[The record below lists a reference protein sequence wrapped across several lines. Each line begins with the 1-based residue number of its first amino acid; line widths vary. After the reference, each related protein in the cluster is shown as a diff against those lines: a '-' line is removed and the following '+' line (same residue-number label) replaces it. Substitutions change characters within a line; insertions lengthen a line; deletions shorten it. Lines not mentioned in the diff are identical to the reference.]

1 MKKSLYIFLV
11 LSLLSSFAFAQ
22 DGNKTIIDELNSSKW
37 GQGNVKVMQDEAID
51 NILGVRHI
59 ATAVDTAKTTGAI
72 DPNAN
77 FTKVRGFKIQVFSG
91 NNQQR
96 SKREAESKQAQV
108 KSAFPDLET
117 VVSFQSP
124 FWRLRVGNF
133 LTRED
138 ANTVLKE
145 MKQTFPGF
153 GREMYIVPDVV
164 KKEVQ

>member
-11 LSLLSSFAFAQ
+11 LCLFSGFALAQ
-22 DGNKTIIDELNSSKW
+22 DDNKTIIDELNSSRW
-37 GQGNVKVMQDEAID
+37 GQGNIKVMQDEAIQ
-51 NILGVRHI
+51 NILGVRQVTVI
-59 ATAVDTAKTTGAI
+59 DTTKTLGVI
-72 DPNAN
+72 DPTVN

-108 KSAFPDLET
+108 KSAFPELET

-133 LTRED
+133 TSRAD
-138 ANTVLKE
+138 ADAVLRE
-145 MKQTFPGF
+145 MKKTFPAF

-164 KKEVQ
+164 KKPVQ

>member
-11 LSLLSSFAFAQ
+11 LCLFSGFALAQ
-22 DGNKTIIDELNSSKW
+22 DDNKTIIDELNSSRW
-37 GQGNVKVMQDEAID
+37 GQGNIKVMQDEAIQ
-51 NILGVRHI
+51 NILGVRQVTVI
-59 ATAVDTAKTTGAI
+59 DTTKTLGVI
-72 DPNAN
+72 DPMVN

-108 KSAFPDLET
+108 KSAFPELET

-133 LTRED
+133 TSRAD
-138 ANTVLKE
+138 ADAVLRE
-145 MKQTFPGF
+145 MKKTFPAF

-164 KKEVQ
+164 KKPVQ

>member
-11 LSLLSSFAFAQ
+11 LCLFSGFALAQ
-22 DGNKTIIDELNSSKW
+22 DDNKTIIDELNSSRW
-37 GQGNVKVMQDEAID
+37 GQGNIKVMQDEAIQ
-51 NILGVRHI
+51 NILGVRQVTVI
-59 ATAVDTAKTTGAI
+59 DTTKTLGVI
-72 DPNAN
+72 DPAVN

-108 KSAFPDLET
+108 KSAFPELET

-133 LTRED
+133 TSRAD
-138 ANTVLKE
+138 ADAVLRE
-145 MKQTFPGF
+145 MKKTFPAF

-164 KKEVQ
+164 KKPVQ

>member
-1 MKKSLYIFLV
+1 MKKSIYIFLV
-11 LSLLSSFAFAQ
+11 LCLFSGFALAQ
-22 DGNKTIIDELNSSKW
+22 DDNKTIIDELNSSKW
-37 GQGNVKVMQDEAID
+37 GQGNIKVMQDEAVQ
-51 NILGVRHI
+51 NILGVRQI
-59 ATAVDTAKTTGAI
+59 AVIDTTKTVGVI
-72 DPNAN
+72 DPTAN

-108 KSAFPDLET
+108 KSAFPELET

-133 LTRED
+133 TSRAD
-138 ANTVLKE
+138 ADVVLKE
-145 MKQTFPGF
+145 MKKTFPAF

-164 KKEVQ
+164 KKPVQ

>member
-11 LSLLSSFAFAQ
+11 LCLFSGFALAQ
-22 DGNKTIIDELNSSKW
+22 DDNKTIIDELNSSRW
-37 GQGNVKVMQDEAID
+37 GQGNIKVMQDEAIQ
-51 NILGVRHI
+51 NILGVRQVTVI
-59 ATAVDTAKTTGAI
+59 DTTKTLGVI
-72 DPNAN
+72 DPTVN

-108 KSAFPDLET
+108 KSAFPELET

-124 FWRLRVGNF
+124 FWRLRVGKF
-133 LTRED
+133 TSRAD
-138 ANTVLKE
+138 ADAVLRE
-145 MKQTFPGF
+145 MKKTFPAF

-164 KKEVQ
+164 KKPVQ

>member
-11 LSLLSSFAFAQ
+11 LCLFSGFALAQ
-22 DGNKTIIDELNSSKW
+22 DDNKTIIDELNSSKW
-37 GQGNVKVMQDEAID
+37 GQGNIKVMQDEAVQ
-51 NILGVRHI
+51 NILGVRQI
-59 ATAVDTAKTTGAI
+59 TVIDTTKTVGVI
-72 DPNAN
+72 DPTAN

-108 KSAFPDLET
+108 KSAFPELET

-133 LTRED
+133 TSRAD
-138 ANTVLKE
+138 ADGVLKE
-145 MKQTFPGF
+145 MKKTFPAF
-153 GREMYIVPDVV
+153 GREMYVVPDVV
-164 KKEVQ
+164 KKPVQ

>member
-11 LSLLSSFAFAQ
+11 LCLFSGFVLAQ
-22 DGNKTIIDELNSSKW
+22 DDNKTIIDELNSSRW
-37 GQGNVKVMQDEAID
+37 GQGNIKVMQDEAIQ
-51 NILGVRHI
+51 NILGVRQVTVI
-59 ATAVDTAKTTGAI
+59 DTTKTLGVI
-72 DPNAN
+72 DPTVN

-108 KSAFPDLET
+108 KSAFPELET

-133 LTRED
+133 TSRAD
-138 ANTVLKE
+138 ADAVLRE
-145 MKQTFPGF
+145 MKKTFPAF

-164 KKEVQ
+164 KKPVQ